1 MRPSSRFSSSPFR
14 RLLASWVGLA
24 LSLVGLAGWA
34 AGGTAAAQE
43 VVQVDTGHIERM
55 RAFPSRFV
63 APRNVDVWL
72 PEDYTPTRRYQVL
85 YMHDG
90 QMLFDAKN
98 TWNGQSWHV
107 DRAVTHLVKA
117 GAIADT
123 IVVAV
128 WNNGDYR
135 HAEYFPQKFLA
146 AMPATQR
153 DGFVAQALKGQP
165 LSDNYLRFLVEELKP
180 EIDRRYATRPERAST
195 FIAGSSMGG
204 LISVYAMNE
213 YPEVFGG
220 AAGLS
225 THWIGIM
232 KRNTAIPLA
241 AFIYLQAHLADPL
254 HHRLYQD
261 HGSLDLD
268 ALYEPYQSFIDEIVR
283 ERGYDDDHFMSR
295 VFEGQSHTESAW
307 AARLETPLTF
317 LLRPERSQ

>member
-1 MRPSSRFSSSPFR
+1 MNPSGKTFSSSLR
-14 RLLASWVGLA
+14 RRVAAWVGLG
-24 LSLVGLAGWA
+24 LVGLAVGA
-34 AGGTAAAQE
+34 TAVAQD
-43 VVQVDTGHIERM
+43 VVQVESGRVERM
-55 RAFPSRFV
+55 PAFQSRFV

-72 PEDYTPTRRYQVL
+72 PEGYTSTRRYQVL
-85 YMHDG
+85 YMQDG
-90 QMLFDAKN
+90 QMLFDAGT

-107 DRAVTHLVKA
+107 DRALSRLVKS
-117 GAIADT
+117 GAIPDT
-123 IVVAV
+123 IVVGV

-146 AMPATQR
+146 TLPAVQR
-153 DGFVAQALKGQP
+153 DKLVAGSLMGKP
-165 LSDNYLRFLVEELKP
+165 LADNYLRFLVEELKP
-180 EIDRRYATRPERAST
+180 AIDRRYATRPGRDST

-232 KRNTAIPLA
+232 SRNTAVPLA
-241 AFIYLQAHLADPL
+241 AFNYLEAHLADPR

-283 ERGYDDDHFMSR
+283 EHGYDDDHFMSR
-295 VFEGQSHTESAW
+295 VFEGQGHSESAW
-307 AARLETPLTF
+307 AARLETPLAF
-317 LLRPERSQ
+317 LLRQEKTP